1 MRAKARRFRPSQLS
15 TLNSQLPFT
24 FFPPSPHQPEH
35 KHLACGSNGHLV
47 RCFRHSRLQTC
58 WPRTKRLAQWEV
70 VSQLQQRNCSRFA
83 RDFLR
88 RSTFSSSQRTKSRSS
103 GLRSALQDLFNRLCP
118 RLVLLPICSSPAELV
133 SSAPISHAPCKKN
146 FRAHGSQ

>member
-1 MRAKARRFRPSQLS
+1 MRAKVRHFRLSQLS
-15 TLNSQLPFT
+15 TLNSQLAS
-24 FFPPSPHQPEH
+24 PS
-35 KHLACGSNGHLV
+35 
-47 RCFRHSRLQTC
+47 SRLHRISRSTGILPVGPTDILSVASVTAGYKPAGPEPND
-58 WPRTKRLAQWEV
+58 WPMG
-70 VSQLQQRNCSRFA
+70 SCIQLQQRNCSRFA